1 MSIINK
7 LLSGKAKE
15 YLKKK
20 VGVPDM
26 FVSLERLK
34 NLGFNPKQ
42 IVDVGAFEGEWTA
55 AVSQIFPAAK
65 ILMCEAMP
73 AKEAKLKLLTN
84 HNANIDYEIA
94 VLGAE
99 DGKDVFFTELETA
112 SSVLEEQSATH
123 NRVARK
129 TSSLNTVLTK
139 RNIPKV
145 DLIKLDVQGYELE
158 VLTGFGKYIA
168 TADAILTEASLLE
181 IHKGVPL
188 VRDVINFMG
197 ESGFVLYDI
206 CSVSTR
212 RPLDNALWQTDL
224 LFVRQNSIFRQDKR
238 YNA

>member
-7 LLSGKAKE
+7 LLTGKAKE
-15 YLKKK
+15 YLKRK

-26 FVSLERLK
+26 FVSLERLR

-42 IVDVGAFEGEWTA
+42 IIDVGAFEGEWTA
-55 AVSQIFPAAK
+55 ATSLIFPNAN
-65 ILMCEAMP
+65 ILMVEAMP
-73 AKEAKLKLLTN
+73 QKEPKIKSLK
-84 HNANIDYEIA
+84 ANPKIDYEIA
-94 VLGAE
+94 VLGAT
-99 DGKDVFFTELETA
+99 DGKNVFFTELETA
-112 SSVLEEQSATH
+112 SSVLEEQAASH

-129 TSSLNTVLTK
+129 TSSLNTILAN

-158 VLTGFGKYIA
+158 VLAGFDKYIA
-168 TADAILTEASLLE
+168 NTEAILTEASLLE

-197 ESGFVLYDI
+197 ERGFVLYDI

-224 LFVRQNSIFRQDKR
+224 LFVKENSIFRQDKR